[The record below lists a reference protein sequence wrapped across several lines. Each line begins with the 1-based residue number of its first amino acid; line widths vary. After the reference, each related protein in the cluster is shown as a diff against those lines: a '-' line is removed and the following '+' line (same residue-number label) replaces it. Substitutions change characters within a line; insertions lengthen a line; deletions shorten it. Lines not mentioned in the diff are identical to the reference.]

1 MRTGRLNPALT
12 AMRHFVCIMQTHSA
26 PAPTSTA
33 AIPAFSP
40 DRWLYQLFS
49 PLAVATGSALRCDA
63 ADVEANI
70 GRDRFLAEVKV
81 RGYRAREEA
90 GKYILELNRPPLRVM
105 I

>member
-1 MRTGRLNPALT
+1 
-12 AMRHFVCIMQTHSA
+12 MQTQITLA
-26 PAPTSTA
+26 PIPA
-33 AIPAFSP
+33 AVIPAFSP

-49 PLAVATGSALRCDA
+49 PLAVAKGGPLTRDV

-70 GRDRFLAEVKV
+70 GRDRFLAEVKL

-90 GKYILELNRPPLRVM
+90 GQFILTLAREPMRVV